1 MLLFV
6 QGIGVQLGLVMLL
19 IGSPPN
25 VRAVAAVESGGKKSL
40 GDVAVGILKLKV
52 STRSMKLSNLSQ
64 GLDLGQPNSETEVR
78 PVHACRPPTVSLL
91 SLTLCR
97 VFKVLVDKIPD

>member
-25 VRAVAAVESGGKKSL
+25 VRAVAAVESGGEKSL

-52 STRSMKLSNLSQ
+52 STRSVELSNLSQ
-64 GLDLGQPNSETEVR
+64 GLDLGQSNSETKVG
-78 PVHACRPPTVSLL
+78 PVHACGSSAVSLL